1 MGSVLYFD
9 PLKNFSLSWENIVEL
24 LRKEGS
30 FSPYV
35 IKKSYDDIYLQIV
48 NSLVL
53 DEPVIL
59 LDTDFSE
66 KEISDLGITSE
77 QLSLKLRKSIVY
89 PESVTEFVNSLSL
102 LKNWSL
108 TLFTSGTTGLPKK
121 VVHSF
126 ASITRGCKISEEYK
140 NQVWGWAYN
149 PTHMAGIQVF
159 FQALLNKNKLVML
172 FNRSRE
178 IVLSTLAEEKITHLS
193 ATPTFFR
200 MLLPLETAF
209 NEVKNIT
216 FGGEKMDKNLIDKLK
231 INFPN
236 ALFRNVYAST
246 EAGSLF
252 SSQGEYFKINER
264 LKHFIK
270 FVENEIYLHKSL
282 LGQSD
287 SLTLEGDWYKT
298 GDLVEFMDEK
308 NELFRF
314 LSRKN
319 EMINVGGYKV
329 NPNEVEEI
337 LNSHP
342 NIIMSRVFGKKN
354 AVVGNL
360 IVAEVVSNSVS
371 LSEKEIR
378 DFLQDKLQA
387 FKVPRIITFVDKIE
401 LTRSGKKSLKT

>member
-9 PLKNFSLSWENIVEL
+9 PLKNLSLSWENIVEL
-24 LRKEGS
+24 LRKESS
-30 FSPYV
+30 FSPFV
-35 IKKSYDDIYLQIV
+35 IKNSYEDIYLQII
-48 NSLVL
+48 NSLIL
-53 DEPVIL
+53 DEPITL

-66 KEISDLGITSE
+66 KEIADLGITTE
-77 QLSLKLRKSIVY
+77 QLNTKITKSKVY
-89 PESVTEFVNSLSL
+89 PESVSQFVNNLGSL
-102 LKNWSL
+102 KKWSL

-121 VVHSF
+121 IVHSF
-126 ASITRGCKISEEYK
+126 TSITRGCKISEEYK
-140 NQVWGWAYN
+140 NQIWGWAYN

-159 FQALLNKNKLVML
+159 FQAMLNKNLLVML
-172 FNRSRE
+172 FNRSRAM
-178 IVLSTLAEEKITHLS
+178 VVMALEEQRVTHLS

-200 MLLPLETAF
+200 MLLPLETVF
-209 NEVKNIT
+209 NDVKNIT
-216 FGGEKMDKNLIDKLK
+216 FGGEKMDNNLINTLK
-231 INFPN
+231 KNFPN

-264 LKHFIK
+264 LKPFIR

-282 LGQSD
+282 LGHSD
-287 SLTLEGDWYKT
+287 SLVIEGDWYKT
-298 GDLVEFMDEK
+298 GDLVEFVDEK

-337 LNSHP
+337 LNNHP
-342 NIIMSRVFGKKN
+342 NIIISRVFGKKN

-360 IVAEVVSNSVS
+360 IVAEVVCNSNS
-371 LSEKEIR
+371 LTEKDIR
-378 DFLQDKLQA
+378 EFLQDKLQA
-387 FKVPRIITFVDKIE
+387 FKIPRIITFVDKIQ
-401 LTRSGKKSLKT
+401 LTRSGKKSLK

>member
-1 MGSVLYFD
+1 
-9 PLKNFSLSWENIVEL
+9 
-24 LRKEGS
+24 
-30 FSPYV
+30 
-35 IKKSYDDIYLQIV
+35 
-48 NSLVL
+48 
-53 DEPVIL
+53 
-59 LDTDFSE
+59 
-66 KEISDLGITSE
+66 
-77 QLSLKLRKSIVY
+77 
-89 PESVTEFVNSLSL
+89 
-102 LKNWSL
+102 
-108 TLFTSGTTGLPKK
+108 LPKK

-140 NQVWGWAYN
+140 NQIWGWAYN

-159 FQALLNKNKLVML
+159 FQAMLNKNLLVML
-172 FNRSRE
+172 FNRSRAMVIMALE
-178 IVLSTLAEEKITHLS
+178 QQRVTHLS

-200 MLLPLETAF
+200 MLLPLESVF
-209 NEVKNIT
+209 NNVKNIT
-216 FGGEKMDKNLIDKLK
+216 FGGEKMDNNLINTLK
-231 INFPN
+231 KNFPN

-264 LKHFIK
+264 LKPFIR

-282 LGQSD
+282 LGNSD
-287 SLTLEGDWYKT
+287 SLVIEDDWYKT
-298 GDLVEFMDEK
+298 GDLIEFMDEK

-342 NIIMSRVFGKKN
+342 NIIISRVFGKKN

-360 IVAEVVSNSVS
+360 IVAEVVCNSN
-371 LSEKEIR
+371 LLTEKDIR
-378 DFLQDKLQA
+378 EFLQDKIQA
-387 FKVPRIITFVDKIE
+387 FKIPRIITFVDKIE
-401 LTRSGKKSLKT
+401 LTRSGKKSLK